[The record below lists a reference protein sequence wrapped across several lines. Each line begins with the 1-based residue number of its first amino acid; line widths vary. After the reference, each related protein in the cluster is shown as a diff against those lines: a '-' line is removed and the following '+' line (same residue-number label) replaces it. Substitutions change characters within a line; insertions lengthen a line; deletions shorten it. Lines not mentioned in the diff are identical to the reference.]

1 MLNKI
6 IHLTKN
12 KFIRSVFIVASGTA
26 GAQAIAMALTPL
38 ITRIYGPEAFGLLG
52 TFMAVVSV
60 LTPMAALTYPI
71 AIVLPKRDEDAVK
84 LIQLSLAIALF
95 TSSLVMLIIVIWGK
109 TLSSYFNAEQLTKYL
124 WFVPVAML
132 FSACYTSL
140 SQWLIRKE
148 LFNIT
153 AKVSIIQSIIN
164 NFTKVG
170 AGLVY
175 PLGGTLILIQT
186 MAQAVSSSLLFIA
199 ARSTFPINNK
209 NKEDIESK
217 SLKQLAYKYK
227 DFAVFRAPEVTVDAA
242 AQSLPIIVLAS
253 LFGPASAGFYTLA
266 RSVMGIPSSLIGNSI
281 GNVLYPKLSNTAN
294 NQKPIYPLIKK
305 ATLLIASI
313 GSLPFLIV
321 IFFGPWLFDFVFG
334 EEWINAGKYAQWLAV
349 WLFFGFAN
357 IPSVK
362 VIPIINAQGFQL
374 IFTSITI
381 TLRLAAIAFAYQL
394 YGTDLS
400 AIIAFSLIGVLANL
414 FLIFIVFNKCKKH
427 DQATLKKRL
436 VY

>member
-1 MLNKI
+1 MLNRI
-6 IHLTKN
+6 TYLTKN

-26 GAQAIAMALTPL
+26 GAQAIAMALTPFV
-38 ITRIYGPEAFGLLG
+38 TRIYGPEAFGLLG

-71 AIVLPKRDEDAVK
+71 AIVLPKRDGDAVK
-84 LIQLSLAIALF
+84 LIKLSLAIAVF
-95 TSSLVMLIIVIWGK
+95 TSFLVMLIIAFGGK
-109 TLSSYFNAEQLTKYL
+109 ALSSFFNAEQFTKYL
-124 WFVPVAML
+124 WFIPAAML
-132 FSACYTSL
+132 FSASYDSL

-153 AKVSIIQSIIN
+153 AKVSILQSIIN
-164 NFTKVG
+164 NLTKIG

-186 MAQAVSSSLLFIA
+186 TTQAVASSLLFISA
-199 ARSTFPINNK
+199 KPTFPVNNK
-209 NKEDIESK
+209 VKEDIESK
-217 SLKQLAYKYK
+217 SLKQLAYQYR
-227 DFAVFRAPEVTVDAA
+227 DFAFFRAPEVTVDAA

-253 LFGPASAGFYTLA
+253 FFGPASAGFYTLA

-294 NQKPIYPLIKK
+294 NQNPIYPLIKK
-305 ATLLIASI
+305 ATFLIAFV

-321 IFFGPWLFDFVFG
+321 IFLGPWLFAFVFG
-334 EEWINAGKYAQWLAV
+334 EDWVNAGKYAQWLAI

-362 VIPIINAQGFQL
+362 AIPIINAQRFQL
-374 IFTSITI
+374 KFTSITI
-381 TLRLAAIAFAYQL
+381 LLRLTAIAFAYEL
-394 YGTDLS
+394 YKTDLS
-400 AIIAFSLIGVLANL
+400 AIIAFSLVGVLANL
-414 FLIFIVFNKCKKH
+414 FLILTVFNKCKKY
-427 DQATLKKRL
+427 DQATLKKKL
-436 VY
+436 VC